1 MNKLPVYLYSNSL
14 DVILDLDQNKGIHKI
29 MYQRKLKIQKGFKDT
44 VQIQF
49 KNSDQKPVSIA
60 GNDYYLD
67 LLDNEGKQY
76 VLNQSKLLDIVEHT
90 VTTGTSTVVVSK
102 GIATVTFDPFD
113 TVDLQAANYKFVIK
127 RDNGDGTYTPAY
139 SNTYYG
145 ITGDLEVVSD
155 GFPIGYPLQTI
166 DMKTLETGKEY
177 DRTFGSMGFVFRT
190 GWLRPVVRATSTATN
205 STAEITLAG
214 FVGTITVEGTLDNS
228 PSPAGQANAQSFVI
242 TTYTTA
248 TATTEII
255 NIDCGSGYT
264 ALRFKVK
271 PAPGPMGT
279 NYYPTGYPVGSQTNK
294 FPSGFIDNIIYIS

>member
-76 VLNQSKLLDIVEHT
+76 VLSQSKKLDIVEY
-90 VTTGTSTVVVSK
+90 VGTDSSIVSK

-113 TVDLQAANYKFVIK
+113 TVDLQAANYKFVVK
-127 RDNGDGTYTPAY
+127 KDNGDGTYTPAY

-155 GFPIGYPLQTI
+155 GFPTGYPAQTV
-166 DMKTLETGKEY
+166 DMKTLETGKDY
-177 DRTFGSMGFVFRT
+177 DRTFGSMGFIFRT
-190 GWLRPVVRATSTATN
+190 GWLRPLVRSTSTATN
-205 STAEITLAG
+205 STAAITLAG

-228 PSPAGQANAQSFVI
+228 PSPAGQANAQTFEI

-264 ALRFKVK
+264 AVRFKVK
-271 PAPGPMGT
+271 PAPGPLGT
-279 NYYPTGYPVGSQTNK
+279 NYYPTGYPIGSQTNK
-294 FPSGFIDNIIYIS
+294 FPSGFIDNILYFS

>member
-1 MNKLPVYLYSNSL
+1 MNKLPVYLYPNSL

-76 VLNQSKLLDIVEHT
+76 VLSQSKKLDIVEY
-90 VTTGTSTVVVSK
+90 VGTDSSIVSK

-113 TVDLQAANYKFVIK
+113 TIDLQAANYKFVVK
-127 RDNGDGTYTPAY
+127 KDNGDGTYTPAY

-155 GFPIGYPLQTI
+155 GFPTGYPIQTV

-205 STAEITLAG
+205 STAVITLAG

-228 PSPAGQANAQSFVI
+228 PSPAGQANAQTFEI
-242 TTYTTA
+242 TTYSTD

-255 NIDCGSGYT
+255 ELDCGSGYT
-264 ALRFKVK
+264 AVRFKVK
-271 PAPGPMGT
+271 PAPGPLGT
-279 NYYPTGYPVGSQTNK
+279 NYYPTGYPIGSQTNK
-294 FPSGFIDNIIYIS
+294 FPSGFIDNILYFS

>member
-1 MNKLPVYLYSNSL
+1 MNKLPVYLYPNSL

-76 VLNQSKLLDIVEHT
+76 VLNQSKKLDIVEY
-90 VTTGTSTVVVSK
+90 VGTDSSIVSK

-113 TVDLQAANYKFVIK
+113 TIDLQAANYKFVVK
-127 RDNGDGTYTPAY
+127 KDNGDGTYTPAY

-155 GFPIGYPLQTI
+155 GFPTGFPIQTV
-166 DMKTLETGKEY
+166 DMKTLETGKDY
-177 DRTFGSMGFVFRT
+177 DRTFGSMGFIFRT

-205 STAEITLAG
+205 STAAITLAG

-228 PSPAGQANAQSFVI
+228 PSPAGQANAQSFEI

-264 ALRFKVK
+264 AVRFKVK
-271 PAPGPMGT
+271 PAPGPLGT
-279 NYYPTGYPVGSQTNK
+279 NYYPTGYPIGSQTNK
-294 FPSGFIDNIIYIS
+294 FPSGFIDNILYTS

>member
-1 MNKLPVYLYSNSL
+1 
-14 DVILDLDQNKGIHKI
+14 LDLDQNKGIHKI

-76 VLNQSKLLDIVEHT
+76 VLNQSKLLDIIEYV
-90 VTTGTSTVVVSK
+90 GTDSSIVSK

-127 RDNGDGTYTPAY
+127 KDNGDGTYTPAY

-155 GFPIGYPLQTI
+155 GFPTGFPIQTV
-166 DMKTLETGKEY
+166 DMKTLETGKDY
-177 DRTFGSMGFVFRT
+177 DRTFGSMGFIFRT
-190 GWLRPVVRATSTATN
+190 GWLRPTVRATSTATN
-205 STAEITLAG
+205 STAAITLAG

-228 PSPAGQANAQSFVI
+228 PSPAGQANAQTFEI

-279 NYYPTGYPVGSQTNK
+279 NYYPTGYPIGSQTNK
-294 FPSGFIDNIIYIS
+294 FPSGFIDNINYFS

>member
-1 MNKLPVYLYSNSL
+1 
-14 DVILDLDQNKGIHKI
+14 

-76 VLNQSKLLDIVEHT
+76 VLSQSKKLDIVEY
-90 VTTGTSTVVVSK
+90 VGTDSSIVSK

-113 TVDLQAANYKFVIK
+113 TVDLQAANYKFVVK
-127 RDNGDGTYTPAY
+127 KANGDGTYTPAY

-155 GFPIGYPLQTI
+155 GFPTGYPIQTV
-166 DMKTLETGKEY
+166 DMKTLETGKDY

-205 STAEITLAG
+205 STAAITLAG

-228 PSPAGQANAQSFVI
+228 PSPAGQANAQTFEI

-264 ALRFKVK
+264 AVRFKVK
-271 PAPGPMGT
+271 PAPGPLGT
-279 NYYPTGYPVGSQTNK
+279 NYYPTGYPIGSQTNK
-294 FPSGFIDNIIYIS
+294 FPSGFIDNILYFS

>member
-1 MNKLPVYLYSNSL
+1 MNKLPVYLYPNSL

-76 VLNQSKLLDIVEHT
+76 VLNQSKKLDIVEY
-90 VTTGTSTVVVSK
+90 VGTDSSIVSK

-113 TVDLQAANYKFVIK
+113 TIDLQAANYKFVIK

-155 GFPIGYPLQTI
+155 GFPTGFPIQTV
-166 DMKTLETGKEY
+166 DMKTLETGKDY

-205 STAEITLAG
+205 STAAITLAG

-228 PSPAGQANAQSFVI
+228 PSPAGQANAQSFEI

-264 ALRFKVK
+264 AVRFKVK
-271 PAPGPMGT
+271 PAPGPLGT
-279 NYYPTGYPVGSQTNK
+279 NYYPTGYPIGSQTNK
-294 FPSGFIDNIIYIS
+294 FPSGFIDNILYTS

>member
-1 MNKLPVYLYSNSL
+1 MNKLPVYLYPNSL

-76 VLNQSKLLDIVEHT
+76 VLSQSKKLDIVEY
-90 VTTGTSTVVVSK
+90 VGTDSSIVSK

-113 TVDLQAANYKFVIK
+113 TVDLQATNYKFVVK
-127 RDNGDGTYTPAY
+127 KANGDGTYTPAY

-155 GFPIGYPLQTI
+155 GFPTGYPIQTV
-166 DMKTLETGKEY
+166 DMKTLETGKDY

-190 GWLRPVVRATSTATN
+190 GWLRPVVRSTSTATN
-205 STAEITLAG
+205 STAAITLAG

-228 PSPAGQANAQSFVI
+228 PSPAGQANAQTFDI

-271 PAPGPMGT
+271 PAPGTLGT
-279 NYYPTGYPVGSQTNK
+279 NYYPTGYPIGSQTNK
-294 FPSGFIDNIIYIS
+294 FPSGFIDNILYFS

>member
-1 MNKLPVYLYSNSL
+1 
-14 DVILDLDQNKGIHKI
+14 

-76 VLNQSKLLDIVEHT
+76 VLSQSKKLDIVEY
-90 VTTGTSTVVVSK
+90 VGTDSSIVSK

-113 TVDLQAANYKFVIK
+113 TIDLQAANYKFVVK
-127 RDNGDGTYTPAY
+127 KDNGDGTYTPAY

-155 GFPIGYPLQTI
+155 GFPTGYPIQTV
-166 DMKTLETGKEY
+166 DMKTLETGKDY

-190 GWLRPVVRATSTATN
+190 GWLRPVVRSTSTATN
-205 STAEITLAG
+205 STAAITLAG

-228 PSPAGQANAQSFVI
+228 PSPAGQANAQTFEI
-242 TTYTTA
+242 TTYSTD

-264 ALRFKVK
+264 AVRFKVK
-271 PAPGPMGT
+271 PTPGPLGT
-279 NYYPTGYPVGSQTNK
+279 NYYPTGYPIGSQTNK
-294 FPSGFIDNIIYIS
+294 FPSGFIDNILYFS

>member
-1 MNKLPVYLYSNSL
+1 MNKLPVYLYPNSL

-76 VLNQSKLLDIVEHT
+76 VLSQSKKLDIVEY
-90 VTTGTSTVVVSK
+90 VGTDSSIVSK

-113 TVDLQAANYKFVIK
+113 TIDLQAANYKFVVK
-127 RDNGDGTYTPAY
+127 KDNGDGTYTPAY

-155 GFPIGYPLQTI
+155 GFPTGYPIQTV

-205 STAEITLAG
+205 STAVITLAG

-228 PSPAGQANAQSFVI
+228 PSPAGQANAQTFVI

-264 ALRFKVK
+264 AVRFKVK
-271 PAPGPMGT
+271 PAPGPLGT
-279 NYYPTGYPVGSQTNK
+279 NYYPTGYPIGSQTNK
-294 FPSGFIDNIIYIS
+294 FPSGFIDNINYFS

>member
-1 MNKLPVYLYSNSL
+1 MNKLPVYLYPNSL

-76 VLNQSKLLDIVEHT
+76 VLSQSKKLDIVEY
-90 VTTGTSTVVVSK
+90 VGTDSSIISK

-113 TVDLQAANYKFVIK
+113 TVDLQAANYKFVVK
-127 RDNGDGTYTPAY
+127 KDNGDGTYTPAY

-155 GFPIGYPLQTI
+155 GFPTGYPIQTV

-205 STAEITLAG
+205 STAVITLAG

-228 PSPAGQANAQSFVI
+228 PSPAGQANAQTFEI
-242 TTYTTA
+242 TTYSTD

-255 NIDCGSGYT
+255 DLDCGSGYT
-264 ALRFKVK
+264 AVRFKVK
-271 PAPGPMGT
+271 PAPGPLGT
-279 NYYPTGYPVGSQTNK
+279 NYYPTGYPIGSQTNK
-294 FPSGFIDNIIYIS
+294 FPSGFIDNILYFS

>member
-76 VLNQSKLLDIVEHT
+76 VLNQSKKLDIVEY
-90 VTTGTSTVVVSK
+90 VGTDSSIVSK

-113 TVDLQAANYKFVIK
+113 TIDLQAANYKFVVK
-127 RDNGDGTYTPAY
+127 KDNGDGTYTPAY

-155 GFPIGYPLQTI
+155 GFPTGFPIQTV
-166 DMKTLETGKEY
+166 DMKTLETGKDY
-177 DRTFGSMGFVFRT
+177 DRTFGSMGFIFRT

-205 STAEITLAG
+205 STAAITLAG

-228 PSPAGQANAQSFVI
+228 PSPAGQANAQTFEI
-242 TTYTTA
+242 TTYSTD

-255 NIDCGSGYT
+255 ELDCGSGYT
-264 ALRFKVK
+264 AVRFKVK
-271 PAPGPMGT
+271 PAPGPLGT
-279 NYYPTGYPVGSQTNK
+279 NYYPTGYPIGSQTNK
-294 FPSGFIDNIIYIS
+294 FPSGFIDNILYFS

>member
-1 MNKLPVYLYSNSL
+1 
-14 DVILDLDQNKGIHKI
+14 

-76 VLNQSKLLDIVEHT
+76 VLNQSKLLDIVEY
-90 VTTGTSTVVVSK
+90 VGTDSSIVSK

-127 RDNGDGTYTPAY
+127 KDNGDGTYTPAY

-155 GFPIGYPLQTI
+155 GFPIGYPIQTV
-166 DMKTLETGKEY
+166 DMKTLETGKDY
-177 DRTFGSMGFVFRT
+177 DRTFGSMGFIFRT
-190 GWLRPVVRATSTATN
+190 GWLRPIVRATSTATN
-205 STAEITLAG
+205 STAVITLAG

-228 PSPAGQANAQSFVI
+228 PSPAGHANAQTFEI

-255 NIDCGSGYT
+255 EIDCGSGYT

-279 NYYPTGYPVGSQTNK
+279 NYYPTGYPIGSQTNK
-294 FPSGFIDNIIYIS
+294 FPSGFIDNIIYSS

>member
-1 MNKLPVYLYSNSL
+1 
-14 DVILDLDQNKGIHKI
+14 

-76 VLNQSKLLDIVEHT
+76 VLSQSKKLDIVEY
-90 VTTGTSTVVVSK
+90 VGTDSSIVSK

-113 TVDLQAANYKFVIK
+113 TIDLQAANYKFVVK
-127 RDNGDGTYTPAY
+127 KDNGDGTYTPAY

-155 GFPIGYPLQTI
+155 GFPTGYPIQTV

-205 STAEITLAG
+205 STAVITLAG

-228 PSPAGQANAQSFVI
+228 PSPAGQANAQTFEI
-242 TTYTTA
+242 TTYSTD

-255 NIDCGSGYT
+255 ELDCGSGYT
-264 ALRFKVK
+264 AVRFKVK
-271 PAPGPMGT
+271 PAPGPLGT
-279 NYYPTGYPVGSQTNK
+279 NYYPTGYPIGSQTNK
-294 FPSGFIDNIIYIS
+294 FPSGFIDNILYFS

>member
-1 MNKLPVYLYSNSL
+1 MNKLPVYLYPNSL

-76 VLNQSKLLDIVEHT
+76 VLNQSKKLDIVEY
-90 VTTGTSTVVVSK
+90 VGTDSSIVSK

-113 TVDLQAANYKFVIK
+113 TIDLQAANYKFVIK

-155 GFPIGYPLQTI
+155 GFPTGFPIQTV
-166 DMKTLETGKEY
+166 DMKTLETGKDY
-177 DRTFGSMGFVFRT
+177 DRTFGSMGFIFRT

-205 STAEITLAG
+205 STAAITLAG

-228 PSPAGQANAQSFVI
+228 PSPAGQANAQSFEI

-264 ALRFKVK
+264 AVRFKVK
-271 PAPGPMGT
+271 PAPGPLGT
-279 NYYPTGYPVGSQTNK
+279 NYYPTGYPIGSQTNK
-294 FPSGFIDNIIYIS
+294 FPSGFIDNILYTS

>member
-60 GNDYYLD
+60 GNEYYLD

-76 VLNQSKLLDIVEHT
+76 VLNQSKKLDIVEY
-90 VTTGTSTVVVSK
+90 VGTDSSIVSK

-113 TVDLQAANYKFVIK
+113 TIDLQAANYKFVIK

-155 GFPIGYPLQTI
+155 GFPTGFPIQTV
-166 DMKTLETGKEY
+166 DMKTLETGKDY
-177 DRTFGSMGFVFRT
+177 DRTFGSMGFIFRT

-205 STAEITLAG
+205 STAAITLAG

-228 PSPAGQANAQSFVI
+228 PSPAGQANAQTFEI
-242 TTYTTA
+242 TTYSTD

-255 NIDCGSGYT
+255 ELDCGSGYT
-264 ALRFKVK
+264 AVRFKVK
-271 PAPGPMGT
+271 PAPGPLGT
-279 NYYPTGYPVGSQTNK
+279 NYYPTGYPIGSQTNK
-294 FPSGFIDNIIYIS
+294 FPSGFIDNILYFS

>member
-1 MNKLPVYLYSNSL
+1 MNKLPVYLYPNSL

-76 VLNQSKLLDIVEHT
+76 VLSQSKKLDIVEY
-90 VTTGTSTVVVSK
+90 VGTDSSIVSK

-113 TVDLQAANYKFVIK
+113 TIDLQAANYKFVVK
-127 RDNGDGTYTPAY
+127 KDNGDGTYTPAY

-155 GFPIGYPLQTI
+155 GFPTGYPIQTV

-205 STAEITLAG
+205 STAVITLAG

-228 PSPAGQANAQSFVI
+228 PSPAGQANAQTFEI
-242 TTYTTA
+242 TTYSTD

-255 NIDCGSGYT
+255 ELDCGSGYT
-264 ALRFKVK
+264 AVRFKVK
-271 PAPGPMGT
+271 PAPGPLGT
-279 NYYPTGYPVGSQTNK
+279 NYYPTGYPIGSQTNK
-294 FPSGFIDNIIYIS
+294 FPSGFIDNIIYSS

>member
-1 MNKLPVYLYSNSL
+1 
-14 DVILDLDQNKGIHKI
+14 

-205 STAEITLAG
+205 STAAITLAG

>member
-1 MNKLPVYLYSNSL
+1 MNKLPVYLYPNSL

-76 VLNQSKLLDIVEHT
+76 VLNQSKKLDIVEY
-90 VTTGTSTVVVSK
+90 VGTDSSIVSK

-113 TVDLQAANYKFVIK
+113 TIDLQAANYKFVIK

-155 GFPIGYPLQTI
+155 GFPTGFPIQTV
-166 DMKTLETGKEY
+166 DMKTLETGKDY
-177 DRTFGSMGFVFRT
+177 DRTFGSMGFIFRT

-205 STAEITLAG
+205 STAAITLAG

-228 PSPAGQANAQSFVI
+228 PSPAGQANAQSFEI

-264 ALRFKVK
+264 AVRFKVK
-271 PAPGPMGT
+271 PAPGPLGT
-279 NYYPTGYPVGSQTNK
+279 NYYPTGYPIGSQTNK
-294 FPSGFIDNIIYIS
+294 FPSGFIDNILYFS

>member
-1 MNKLPVYLYSNSL
+1 MNKLPVYLYPNSL

-76 VLNQSKLLDIVEHT
+76 VLNQSKKLDIVEY
-90 VTTGTSTVVVSK
+90 VGTDSSIVSK

-113 TVDLQAANYKFVIK
+113 TIDLQAANYKFVVK
-127 RDNGDGTYTPAY
+127 KDNGDGTYTPAY

-155 GFPIGYPLQTI
+155 GFPTGFPIQTV
-166 DMKTLETGKEY
+166 DMKTLETGKDY

-205 STAEITLAG
+205 STAAITLAG

-228 PSPAGQANAQSFVI
+228 PSPAGQANAQSFEI

-255 NIDCGSGYT
+255 ELDCGSGYT
-264 ALRFKVK
+264 AVRFKVK
-271 PAPGPMGT
+271 PAPGPLGT
-279 NYYPTGYPVGSQTNK
+279 NYYPTGYPIGSQTNK
-294 FPSGFIDNIIYIS
+294 FPSGFIDNILYFS

>member
-76 VLNQSKLLDIVEHT
+76 VLSQSKKLDIVEY
-90 VTTGTSTVVVSK
+90 VGTDSSIVSK

-113 TVDLQAANYKFVIK
+113 TVDLQAANYKFVVK
-127 RDNGDGTYTPAY
+127 KDNGDGTYTPAY

-155 GFPIGYPLQTI
+155 GFPTGYPIQTV
-166 DMKTLETGKEY
+166 DMKTLETGKDY

-190 GWLRPVVRATSTATN
+190 GWLRPLVRSTSTATN
-205 STAEITLAG
+205 STAAITLAG

-228 PSPAGQANAQSFVI
+228 PSPAGQANAQTFEI

-264 ALRFKVK
+264 AVRFKVK
-271 PAPGPMGT
+271 PAPGPLGT
-279 NYYPTGYPVGSQTNK
+279 NYYPTGYPIGSQTNK
-294 FPSGFIDNIIYIS
+294 FPSGFIDNILYFS

>member
-1 MNKLPVYLYSNSL
+1 MNKLPVYLYPNSL

-76 VLNQSKLLDIVEHT
+76 VLSQSKKLDIVEY
-90 VTTGTSTVVVSK
+90 VGTDSSIVSK

-113 TVDLQAANYKFVIK
+113 TVDLQATTYKFVVK
-127 RDNGDGTYTPAY
+127 KDNGDGTYTPAY

-155 GFPIGYPLQTI
+155 GFPTGYPIQTV

-228 PSPAGQANAQSFVI
+228 PSPAGQANAQTFEI

-264 ALRFKVK
+264 AVRFKVK
-271 PAPGPMGT
+271 PAPGPLGT
-279 NYYPTGYPVGSQTNK
+279 NYYPTGYPIGSQTNK
-294 FPSGFIDNIIYIS
+294 FPSGFIDNILYFS

>member
-1 MNKLPVYLYSNSL
+1 
-14 DVILDLDQNKGIHKI
+14 

-76 VLNQSKLLDIVEHT
+76 VLNQSKLLDIVEY
-90 VTTGTSTVVVSK
+90 VGTDSSIVSK

-127 RDNGDGTYTPAY
+127 KDNGDGTYTPAY

-155 GFPIGYPLQTI
+155 GFPIGYPIQTV
-166 DMKTLETGKEY
+166 DMKTLETGKDY
-177 DRTFGSMGFVFRT
+177 DRTFGSMGFIFRT
-190 GWLRPVVRATSTATN
+190 GWLRPIVRATSTATN
-205 STAEITLAG
+205 STAVITLAG

-228 PSPAGQANAQSFVI
+228 PSPAGHANAQTFEI

-255 NIDCGSGYT
+255 EIDCGSGYT

-279 NYYPTGYPVGSQTNK
+279 NYYPTGYPIGSQTNK
-294 FPSGFIDNIIYIS
+294 FPSGFIDNILYFS